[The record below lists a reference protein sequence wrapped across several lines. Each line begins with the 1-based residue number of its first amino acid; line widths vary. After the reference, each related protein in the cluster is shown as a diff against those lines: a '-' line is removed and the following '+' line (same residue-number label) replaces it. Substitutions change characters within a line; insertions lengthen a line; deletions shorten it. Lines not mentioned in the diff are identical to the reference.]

1 MEGSYRVERRKG
13 SEKEIDIGEE
23 SRRVNFSG
31 SFVWSSR
38 QSSGWILRYQYTVV
52 LCCRFYLSLS
62 SVFLGFSQS
71 VTFSR
76 SDPSFLLRCFPS
88 RFDAPRSMRSS
99 YSSWNLQE
107 FERVVLRFLSPL
119 FSISHFGE
127 LRSQNIWDRR
137 VLLFLPSSTSLSI
150 PRRFHFH
157 HRPSRS
163 ICVNR

>member
-52 LCCRFYLSLS
+52 LCCRFYLSFS
-62 SVFLGFSQS
+62 SVFFFDFFA
-71 VTFSR
+71 TCDF
-76 SDPSFLLRCFPS
+76 DPSFLLRCFPP
-88 RFDAPRSMRSS
+88 RFDAPRSIRSS

-107 FERVVLRFLSPL
+107 CERVVLRFLSPL
-119 FSISHFGE
+119 FCHFGE
-127 LRSQNIWDRR
+127 LRSQNWDRR
-137 VLLFLPSSTSLSI
+137 VVPFLPSSTSTFSTLLSPLLPPQTI
-150 PRRFHFH
+150 
-157 HRPSRS
+157 
-163 ICVNR
+163 